1 MRLHEALTKEA
12 TSPVSILSAWGKILK
27 DLSAGV
33 GGAENVSKS
42 VDQYS
47 RMFGTMNQHLSGGE
61 VETIGKGLKSL
72 SPRLSLD
79 ALRTASGQTTHIK
92 GMPIEVLKSMLNMD
106 EKQTGGSFM
115 KELLNMGIKA
125 TKVGNKWKLQSL

>member
-1 MRLHEALTKEA
+1 MAHLKQSITQLH
-12 TSPVSILSAWGKILK
+12 
-27 DLSAGV
+27 
-33 GGAENVSKS
+33 
-42 VDQYS
+42 Q
-47 RMFGTMNQHLSGGE
+47 
-61 VETIGKGLKSL
+61 GLKSL

-79 ALRTASGQTTHIK
+79 ALRTASGQTTHTK
-92 GMPIEVLKSMLNMD
+92 GMTIEVLKSMLNMD